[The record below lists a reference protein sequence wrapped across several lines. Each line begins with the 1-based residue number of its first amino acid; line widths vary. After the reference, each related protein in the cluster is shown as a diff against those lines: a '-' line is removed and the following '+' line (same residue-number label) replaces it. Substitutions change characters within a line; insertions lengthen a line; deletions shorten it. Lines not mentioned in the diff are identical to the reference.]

1 MSSKEHLLCIYL
13 LNLSFLLSD
22 ARQVASFGEILG
34 NVSDV
39 SQHPCKR
46 PCRDDEPAR
55 ICRYE
60 FVVEKF
66 STMSKAC
73 YDCPQNLADCYRPD
87 CLPGDGQRKTIVV
100 ANRQLPGPTIEVCVN
115 DRIIVE
121 ARNKMRTEV
130 MTLHWHGVDQ
140 KGTPYMDGV
149 HHVTQCGILPGEK
162 FVYDF
167 TVTESGTLFWHSHIG
182 ALRVDG
188 LTGAMIVREGPKRD
202 VHRKLYDVDEHIMVL
217 MDWMKRPSGTATVKE
232 YYEVPNVKPES
243 FLINGLA
250 RNKPFSASPWSLG
263 LPIYTPF
270 SVFNIEQGKR
280 NRFRVINAGG
290 RPCAIEMS
298 IDQHPLQVISLDAN
312 DIEPIEVDAIT
323 LFPGERI
330 DFVIN
335 PDKPV
340 NNYWIR
346 YKGHGACAGL
356 HQVTLLRYK
365 GADNNTL
372 YDPLS
377 YKQKLDDKNIRVLN
391 PNIRGNI
398 SISSKEVRILNLK
411 SIKPNDITLKKK
423 ADVQLYINFDIYHLD
438 HDDYHRKGLYGYYDV
453 DKKYRAGSLQM
464 NNINFMLPPF
474 PVLSQQDMIGPK
486 TFCNATWNLPK
497 ADCIKEQCSC
507 TNLLRVDLNR
517 VVELILVDEGQYE
530 ALNHAMHLHGFYFR
544 VVAEEQLEGRV
555 TVDRIKQLDRQG
567 KIKRN
572 LDRPPLKDTMKAPSN
587 GFIIVRFFSDNPGYW
602 FFHCHYE
609 HHTSNGMALLF
620 KVGEHSDFPPVPKNF
635 PKCGWLSSSK

>member
-1 MSSKEHLLCIYL
+1 MIVKNCLLFIWSFTLAITKAVLNFEDENFFSGTADLYDWSK
-13 LNLSFLLSD
+13 
-22 ARQVASFGEILG
+22 
-34 NVSDV
+34 
-39 SQHPCKR
+39 HPCNR
-46 PCRDDEPAR
+46 QCREGDAPR
-55 ICRYE
+55 ICRYV
-60 FVVEKF
+60 FVVEQY

-73 YDCPQNLADCYRPD
+73 YNCPNNMADCLRSH
-87 CLPGDGQRKTIVV
+87 CLPGDGNQKMVYTACHNDMIVV
-100 ANRQLPGPTIEVCVN
+100 EVRNTMMSESTTI
-115 DRIIVE
+115 
-121 ARNKMRTEV
+121 
-130 MTLHWHGVDQ
+130 HWHGFKQ
-140 KGTPYMDGV
+140 KHTPYMDGV
-149 HHVTQCGILPGEK
+149 PFVTQCPIQPGET
-162 FVYDF
+162 FQYIF
-167 TVTESGTLFWHSHIG
+167 NASQPGTYFWHSHIG
-182 ALRVDG
+182 TQRSDG
-188 LTGAMIVREGPKRD
+188 LFGPLIILPYPSTNIHRSMYDVD
-202 VHRKLYDVDEHIMVL
+202 VHRMIIN
-217 MDWMKRPSGTATVKE
+217 DWMVPDGATALIKTYHQIADVI
-232 YYEVPNVKPES
+232 PTTII
-243 FLINGLA
+243 INGLG
-250 RNKPFSASPWSLG
+250 RVEQRVQGNRRP
-263 LPIYTPF
+263 
-270 SVFNIEQGKR
+270 SVLTAAFAVEKGKR
-280 NRFRVINAGG
+280 YRFRLIDAGAEDCPIEM
-290 RPCAIEMS
+290 PCAIEMS

-335 PDKPV
+335 PDKPI

-365 GADNNTL
+365 GADNSTL

-377 YKQKLDDKNIRVLN
+377 YKQKLDDKNIR
-391 PNIRGNI
+391 
-398 SISSKEVRILNLK
+398 
-411 SIKPNDITLKKK
+411 
-423 ADVQLYINFDIYHLD
+423 
-438 HDDYHRKGLYGYYDV
+438 
-453 DKKYRAGSLQM
+453 YRAGSLQM

-474 PVLSQQDMIGPK
+474 PVLSQPDMIEPK

-555 TVDRIKQLDRQG
+555 TIDRIKQLDRQG